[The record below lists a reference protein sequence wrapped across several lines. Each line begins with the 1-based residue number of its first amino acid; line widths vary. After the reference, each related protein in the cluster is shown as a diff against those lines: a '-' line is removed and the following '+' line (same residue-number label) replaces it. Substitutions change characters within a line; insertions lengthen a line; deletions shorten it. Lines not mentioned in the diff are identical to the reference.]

1 MEVWLRVQKTS
12 RKWPKNVNNKI
23 IFILNLCNVFQ
34 QGNDGFGAFP
44 LWFWQEVSMKNNV
57 NSNKSQQF
65 WFPVDSHDWC
75 ELIRSKAFCLS

>member
-44 LWFWQEVSMKNNV
+44 L
-57 NSNKSQQF
+57 
-65 WFPVDSHDWC
+65 
-75 ELIRSKAFCLS
+75 